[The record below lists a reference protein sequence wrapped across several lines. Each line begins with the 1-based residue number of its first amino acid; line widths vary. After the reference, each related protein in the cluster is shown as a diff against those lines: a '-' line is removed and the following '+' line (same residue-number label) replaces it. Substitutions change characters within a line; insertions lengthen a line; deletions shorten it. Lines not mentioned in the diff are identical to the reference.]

1 VTFDDVRMR
10 GFRSRAAV
18 DDVVAWLDARARP
31 NAAEDVA
38 LSEAAGRVLARDV
51 ASEVD
56 VPSFRRAAMDG
67 YALAGAETFGA
78 TESEPLTLRLEGD
91 VRPGADAG
99 PRVAPGTAAR
109 IRTGAPL
116 PEGADAVLPA
126 ELAELRGDALFVR
139 GEVAPGR
146 HVGRVGEDVEAG
158 TTLLRAGRVLRPQ
171 DVGLLSSIGVARATV
186 FARPRVLVV
195 TTGDEVL
202 PAGSRAFGSHVADAN
217 APLLAALASR
227 DGARVRCEGP
237 LPDGDP
243 RLEDAI
249 ARGDADVVI
258 VAGAS
263 SVGPDDVAPSL
274 AAHHGRVVFHGIAV
288 RPASPTGFAV
298 VAGRVVALLP
308 GNPVSALC
316 AYDLLVGRLVRGLG
330 GHAHASPYRVERL
343 PLARKASSE
352 LGRTDYLRVRI
363 DAGRVVPLT
372 ASGAGILSSAVRADG
387 FVVIPAACEGYPE
400 NALVEVHCYDGTT
413 ESGPGHRD

>member
-1 VTFDDVRMR
+1 MTFDDVRMR

-18 DDVVAWLDARARP
+18 DDVIAWIDEIARP
-31 NAAEDVA
+31 RATEDVG
-38 LSEAAGRVLARDV
+38 LLDAAGRVLASDV
-51 ASEVD
+51 TSAVD

-91 VRPGADAG
+91 VRPGTDAG
-99 PRVAPGTAAR
+99 PRVVPGFAAR
-109 IRTGAPL
+109 IRTGAPV
-116 PEGADAVLPA
+116 PDGADAVLPA
-126 ELAELRGDALFVR
+126 ELGEAEAGVLRVR

-146 HVGRVGEDVEAG
+146 HVGTVGEDVRRG
-158 TTLLRAGRVLRPQ
+158 TTLLRVGRVLRPQ
-171 DVGLLSSIGVARATV
+171 DVGILSSIGVARVPV
-186 FARPRVLVV
+186 FGRPRVLVV
-195 TTGDEVL
+195 TTGDEIL
-202 PAGSRAFGSHVADAN
+202 PAGSRPSGPRVPDAN
-217 APLLAALASR
+217 GPLLAALATR
-227 DGARVRCEGP
+227 DGAVVRCEGP
-237 LPDGDP
+237 LRDGDP

-249 ARGDADVVI
+249 ARGDGDLVI

-274 AAHHGRVVFHGIAV
+274 AARHGRVVFHGIAV

-316 AYDLLVGRLVRGLG
+316 AYDLLVGRLVRALG
-330 GHAHASPYRVERL
+330 GRPRTTPYRVERL

-363 DAGRVVPLT
+363 EEGRVVPLT

-387 FVVIPAACEGYPE
+387 FVVIPSASEGYPAD
-400 NALVEVHCYDGTT
+400 ALVDVFRYDETT
-413 ESGPGHRD
+413 DWAIGNRG